1 MKKLSYLLGLM
12 VVAGFIFS
20 ACSKDDDEPDP
31 PAVNFLGGIY
41 TPWGVERVSSDQTLA
56 VGEGFVFGFTATSKS
71 DKNLSRILVKRNY
84 ENVSNIT
91 MLDSTVSVKS
101 FTIDI
106 ETIAYPNTPGVEVF
120 EVTVTD
126 ANNKSASIS
135 FTITTTPGDPGIHVY
150 TDIQLGSYSSPTN
163 SSFASA
169 SGETFSLSQANS
181 SPEIQNKIDWV
192 YFHGATYGHT
202 LMSPSNNVV
211 YDLYPSIATW
221 TNKRTTK
228 FAKTT
233 LTASQYNDVAS
244 KNQLVLTIQNQGIQ
258 LTENFYSQMTSNP
271 GGFSV
276 NDVIAFE
283 ATGGKYGLLLV
294 TEVNAGANN
303 GLSTIKYNIKVVK

>member
-1 MKKLSYLLGLM
+1 MKKLSYLLGLL

-20 ACSKDDDEPDP
+20 ACSKDEDEPDP
-31 PAVNFLGGIY
+31 PTVTFLGGIY
-41 TPWGVERVSSDQTLA
+41 TPWGVERVSSDKTMA

-91 MLDSTVSVKS
+91 MLDSAVSVKS
-101 FTIDI
+101 FTLDI
-106 ETIAYPNTPGVEVF
+106 ETIAYPNTLGVEVF

-150 TDIQLGSYSSPTN
+150 TDIQLGSYNSPTN

-169 SGETFSLSQANS
+169 TGETFSMTQANGS
-181 SPEIQNKIDWV
+181 TAIQNKIDWV

-202 LMSPSNNVV
+202 LMSPSNIVV
-211 YDLYPSIATW
+211 YDLYPSVATW
-221 TNKRTTK
+221 LNKKTTK

-233 LTASQYNDVAS
+233 LTSSQYNAVMS
-244 KNQLVLTIQNQGIQ
+244 KNELVLTIQNQGIN
-258 LTENFYSQMTSNP
+258 LVNNYYSQSLSNP

-283 ATGGKYGLLLV
+283 TQGGKYGLLLV
-294 TEVNAGANN
+294 TEVNPGASV